1 MVPMR
6 NKLPIRRRKKAP
18 PPESITKTP
27 WLERARQSLHRFR
40 HFLIT
45 ARQKTKESIDWLAN
59 ALFDTTV
66 ASGRFRRWL
75 FIGLGAIVWGL
86 SAFLNNPPT
95 GESNFFIYPLQ
106 TLFHAKVLRH
116 VLVAGLSFWLALK
129 VSSIYLDDVF
139 ELENPEIAERY
150 ILQASVA
157 NLYPQIEI
165 SDGKVEDREESTIV
179 SIGGP
184 GLVRLH
190 YDSAALFEKYDGDPT
205 VIIAED
211 PLVALDRFERLRR
224 VVRLRDHI
232 DETKIS
238 TRTRDGI
245 PVSADG
251 VRLKYHILRDE
262 DQVREGKIPY
272 PVVRKAVEN
281 LVYRESVHKR
291 LNPLSINP
299 KPENNGP
306 GKHPETL
313 NISANPILSRLGN
326 FIADATLSE
335 FLATI
340 SEPEMTQLIEDSKE
354 LERDALSLS
363 GAIPVS
369 ETDNGREKP
378 QASSTPEFRPR
389 SAITDEI
396 YNKID
401 QLTRLTTGL
410 KLEWIDIGTW
420 VLPKQAREIV
430 KQHEE
435 AWRQSLVNLQTRSDA
450 ALEITQTES
459 KIKAT
464 RAILHEII
472 YEYRSMEYQ
481 ADDQKIIDAL
491 LNQYLQKLGL
501 AQDIRQKQARAKP
514 RPHGITKLH
523 SITLAD
529 DPDDITTKYATP
541 RPIVKAIH
549 HLLSFQKT
557 PDPKK

>member
-1 MVPMR
+1 MR
-6 NKLPIRRRKKAP
+6 NKLPISRRKRTP
-18 PPESITKTP
+18 RPESITKTP
-27 WLERARQSLHRFR
+27 WVERARQTIHRVR

-45 ARQKTKESIDWLAN
+45 ARQKTRETIDWLAN

-75 FIGLGAIVWGL
+75 FIGLGALVWGL
-86 SAFLNNPPT
+86 SAFFNTPPKA
-95 GESNFFIYPLQ
+95 ESDFFAYPLQ
-106 TLFHAKVLRH
+106 ALFHAKVLRH
-116 VLVAGLSFWLALK
+116 VIVAGLSFWVALK
-129 VSSIYLDDVF
+129 VSAIYLDDVF

-157 NLYPQIEI
+157 NRYPQIEI
-165 SDGKVEDREESTIV
+165 SDGKVKGREDSTIV
-179 SIGGP
+179 RIGGP

-238 TRTRDGI
+238 ARTRDGI
-245 PVSADG
+245 PVSAEG

-281 LVYRESVHKR
+281 LVYKESVHKR
-291 LNPLSINP
+291 LNPLSVNP
-299 KPENNGP
+299 KPENSTP
-306 GKHPETL
+306 EKTPETL
-313 NISANPILSRLGN
+313 NISSGPILSKLRN
-326 FIADATLSE
+326 FISDATLSE

-340 SEPEMTQLIEDSKE
+340 SEPELNQLVEDSKE

-363 GAIPVS
+363 GMIPIS
-369 ETDNGREKP
+369 DSDNGQEESQP
-378 QASSTPEFRPR
+378 TASPEFRPR
-389 SAITDEI
+389 SAITNEI
-396 YNKID
+396 YNQID

-420 VLPKQAREIV
+420 VLPKQAGEIV

-435 AWRQSLVNLQTRSDA
+435 AWRQSLINLQTRSDA
-450 ALEITQTES
+450 ALDITQIES
-459 KIKAT
+459 KIKVT

-472 YEYRSMEYQ
+472 FKFRSMENQ
-481 ADDQKIIDAL
+481 ADNQEIIDAL
-491 LNQYLQKLGL
+491 LNEYLQKLGL
-501 AQDIRQKQARAKP
+501 AQDIRQKQARSKP
-514 RPHGITKLH
+514 RPHEITRLH

-529 DPDDITTKYATP
+529 DSDEVTAKYATP

-549 HLLSFQKT
+549 HLLSLQKT

>member
-1 MVPMR
+1 M
-6 NKLPIRRRKKAP
+6 
-18 PPESITKTP
+18 EQ
-27 WLERARQSLHRFR
+27 ARHAMHRFL

-45 ARQKTKESIDWLAN
+45 SRQKTKEAIDWLAN
-59 ALFDTTV
+59 SLFDTTV

-75 FIGLGAIVWGL
+75 FIGLGALIWAL
-86 SAFLNNPPT
+86 SAFFNNPPT
-95 GESNFFIYPLQ
+95 AESDFFVYPLQ

-116 VLVAGLSFWLALK
+116 VIVAALSFWLALK
-129 VSSIYLDDVF
+129 VSAIYLDDVF

-165 SDGKVEDREESTIV
+165 SDGKVLDREESTIV
-179 SIGGP
+179 RIGGP

-211 PLVALDRFERLRR
+211 GLVALDRFERLRR

-238 TRTRDGI
+238 ARTRDGI

-281 LVYRESVHKR
+281 LIYQESIHKK
-291 LNPLSINP
+291 LNPLSVNP
-299 KPENNGP
+299 KPEGNGP

-313 NISANPILSRLGN
+313 NISSGPILSRLGN
-326 FIADATLSE
+326 FISDATLSE

-340 SEPEMTQLIEDSKE
+340 SEPELNQLMEDSKE

-363 GAIPVS
+363 GSLPLS
-369 ETDNGREKP
+369 ESDNGREQI
-378 QASSTPEFRPR
+378 QASSAPEFRPR

-435 AWRQSLVNLQTRSDA
+435 AWRQSLVNLQTRSDE
-450 ALEITQTES
+450 ALEVTEIES

-464 RAILHEII
+464 RAILREII
-472 YEYRSMEYQ
+472 YEYRSMEDR
-481 ADDQKIIDAL
+481 AEDQEIIEAL

-523 SITLAD
+523 SINLAD
-529 DPDDITTKYATP
+529 DPDEDTAKYATP

-549 HLLSFQKT
+549 HLLSLQKT
-557 PDPKK
+557 PTPKD